1 MSLYR
6 QLARSAIH
14 SAPYPSAITSLLDAG
29 IHSMDT
35 VATRRSVALR
45 LGLLDEFSS
54 RQVAEAA

>member
-14 SAPYPSAITSLLDAG
+14 SAPHPSAITSLLDAG

-45 LGLLDEFSS
+45 LRLLDEFSS
-54 RQVAEAA
+54 R